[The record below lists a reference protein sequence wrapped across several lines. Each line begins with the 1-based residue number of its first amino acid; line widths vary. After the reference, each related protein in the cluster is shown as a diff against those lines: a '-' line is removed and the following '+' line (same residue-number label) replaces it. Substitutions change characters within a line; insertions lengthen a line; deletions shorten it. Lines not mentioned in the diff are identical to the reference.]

1 MDLKEISSL
10 AEMMIELEHDIEK
23 KETELSSIKERYRVV
38 KEETIPC
45 AMQEIGLESITL
57 TTGEKLTV
65 QQEVYASIPVAN
77 RAEAYDWLDEHGFG
91 GLIKTSIE
99 AAFDRGEAE
108 RAAEI
113 LQLLQEHGVSAAM
126 AQTVHAQT
134 LKAFIKEQ
142 LAAGTDIP
150 LDLFGARPTMTTKI
164 KAAKK

>member
-1 MDLKEISSL
+1 MDLKEISAL
-10 AEMMIELEHDIEK
+10 AEMMLDFEKEIEQRESA
-23 KETELSSIKERYRVV
+23 LSLTKERYRIV

-57 TTGEKLTV
+57 TSGEKLTV

-77 RAEAYDWLDEHGFG
+77 RAEAYAWLDEHGFG

-108 RAAEI
+108 RAAEV
-113 LQLLQEHGVSAAM
+113 LASLQEQGVNAALT
-126 AQTVHAQT
+126 QGVHAQT

-142 LAAGTDIP
+142 LAAGSDIP

-164 KAAKK
+164 KAAKR